1 MDIKTKEMYSE
12 IYSILEIM
20 EEEYVKKIPKSLYDL
35 IKENRLETYN
45 PVYNPEENLADQR
58 MSKDTAS
65 LLVLLKLNYW
75 CENEAEK
82 EEIRSALKKNSEDQA
97 RIMREKYSSA
107 NMFKQFKHEEKNV
120 KIEENNIV
128 KYEKE
133 GFFQKFFK
141 KIFGKK

>member
-20 EEEYVKKIPKSLYDL
+20 KEEYVKKIPKNLYDL
-35 IKENRLETYN
+35 IKENRLDTYN
-45 PVYNPEENLADQR
+45 PIYNPEENLADQK
-58 MSKDTAS
+58 MSKETAA

-75 CENEAEK
+75 CENETEK
-82 EEIRSALKKNSEDQA
+82 EEIREALKKNSIEQA

-107 NMFKQFKHEEKNV
+107 NMFKQFNNPSEKV
-120 KIEENNIV
+120 VEKENNIV

-133 GFFQKFFK
+133 GFFKKFFN